1 MSKKVPLLEEVLKYK
16 KENNLILSMPGNKS
30 GIGFLRDDI
39 GKEFALN
46 MGFLDITEVD
56 PLDNLHAPEGIIKE
70 AQELLAETYG
80 VKKAYFVV
88 NGSTAGNLASIFDA
102 FNEGDEVLVERNCHK
117 SVYNG
122 LILRKLKVKY
132 IEPVIH
138 EDKGLFLPPTEKEI
152 YKALDRCN
160 NARGIILT
168 YPNYFGIGYDIF
180 DTLKDLKERGLTIII
195 DGAHGAHYGIS
206 ERLPKSIVSYA
217 DYIVLS
223 AHKTLPSLTQ
233 G

>member
-1 MSKKVPLLEEVLKYK
+1 MGNNIRTVSYTHLDVYK
-16 KENNLILSMPGNKS
+16 
-30 GIGFLRDDI
+30 RQ
-39 GKEFALN
+39 
-46 MGFLDITEVD
+46 
-56 PLDNLHAPEGIIKE
+56 PEGIIKE

-138 EDKGLFLPPTEKEI
+138 EDKGL
-152 YKALDRCN
+152 RC
-160 NARGIILT
+160 
-168 YPNYFGIGYDIF
+168 
-180 DTLKDLKERGLTIII
+180 
-195 DGAHGAHYGIS
+195 
-206 ERLPKSIVSYA
+206 V
-217 DYIVLS
+217 
-223 AHKTLPSLTQ
+223 
-233 G
+233 